1 MKKIILFVALLFIGF
16 YIKAQS
22 PQAIP
27 YQAIVRNASG
37 NIISNQAVKL
47 RFSIHDSLATGT
59 VVYKEIHNVSTNA
72 QGLVNVNIGQG
83 DVQTG
88 TFFTINWGK
97 NSKFIQTELDP
108 INNNTFTDLGTT
120 QMMSVPY
127 ALYAEKSNSIN
138 FENLPK
144 NVKIG
149 FDSSSVWTCPA
160 GIYQI
165 TVELWGGAGGGG
177 AGSAAYS
184 SGTGIIYGDY
194 QYTYYSYA
202 GYVLSYVVGANGGTG
217 GNGGYI
223 KSILSVIPG
232 NSYSINIGKGG
243 IGGIGGS
250 NYIGVNG
257 NVGNSTAFAGVLFA
271 EGGTGGT
278 GGKSFTGDSVLVG
291 NNGISGQIIN
301 YNYPSNISGSRS
313 YIPTGLISQPPA
325 KYAIAGSGGGRGV
338 INFPA
343 PLSGPIQSAG
353 SSPGQ
358 NGSNGENGYCL
369 ITY

>member
-1 MKKIILFVALLFIGF
+1 MKKIILLFIFVCLGF
-16 YIKAQS
+16 LTKAQS

-59 VVYKEIHNVSTNA
+59 VVYKEIHTLSTNA

-83 DVQTG
+83 SVQTG
-88 TFFTINWGK
+88 SFASIIWGK
-97 NSKFIQTELDP
+97 NGKFIQTELDAL
-108 INNNTFTDLGTT
+108 NNNTYIDLGTT

-127 ALYAEKSNSIN
+127 ALYAEKSNNIN

-149 FDSSSVWTCPA
+149 FDSSTVWICPE
-160 GIYQI
+160 GTYQI

-184 SGTGIIYGDY
+184 SGTGTIYGDY

-202 GYVLSYVVGANGGTG
+202 GYVLSYIVGGNGGSG
-217 GNGGYI
+217 GNGGYM
-223 KSILSVIPG
+223 KSIMSVIPG
-232 NSYSINIGKGG
+232 NSYLINIGKGG
-243 IGGIGGS
+243 KGGVGGLS
-250 NYIGVNG
+250 YTGANG
-257 NVGNSTAFAGVLFA
+257 NNGITTNFAGVLFA
-271 EGGTGGT
+271 DGGIGGT

-291 NNGISGQIIN
+291 NNGSSGQVLN
-301 YNYPSNISGSRS
+301 YSYPSNILGSRS
-313 YIPTGLISQPPA
+313 YIPTGLISQAPGMFA
-325 KYAIAGSGGGRGV
+325 LAGSGGGRGV